1 MNAIKKFFLFK
12 KIILRFILQIIRD
25 IDGLFTWV
33 TTWWHPKQPI
43 YGQCKQRGIC
53 CQNIAVG
60 VSKRI
65 NNTPIFLKIINWWYT
80 FVYNFTLKG
89 WYKKDQIMIYSC
101 NYLKNGK
108 CSIYWR
114 RPLICREYPRSKRIG
129 QTTMPG
135 CGYSL
140 QPKDTFN

>member
-1 MNAIKKFFLFK
+1 MKHIIHLIK
-12 KIILRFILQIIRD
+12 ISCQMSLQLIRD
-25 IDGLFTWV
+25 IDGFFTWA
-33 TTWWHPKQPI
+33 TTWWHPKEPI
-43 YGQCKQRGIC
+43 VGQCKQRGVC

-60 VSKRI
+60 VSNRI
-65 NNTPIFLKIINWWYT
+65 NNTPLLLKIINWWYT

-89 WYKKDQIMIYSC
+89 WYKNDAMLIYSC
-101 NYLKNGK
+101 NYLKDGK

-140 QPKDTFN
+140 KKKDPLN

>member
-1 MNAIKKFFLFK
+1 MIMRMILLKKS
-12 KIILRFILQIIRD
+12 LRFMFQLIRD
-25 IDGLFTWV
+25 IDGLFTWA
-33 TTWWHPKQPI
+33 TTWWQPKPVI
-43 YGQCKQRGIC
+43 YGQCKQRGVC

-60 VSKRI
+60 LSNRI
-65 NNTPIFLKIINWWYT
+65 NNGPVLLKIVNWWYA

-89 WYKKDQIMIYSC
+89 WYKNDAMLIYSC
-101 NYLKNGK
+101 NYLTNGK

-140 QPKDTFN
+140 KKPNPL